1 MRGDGLKSLPEQIAD
16 RIGDEIVTGAYQPGQ
31 RIQEQ
36 HVAAALGVSRGPVRE
51 ALRILE
57 KDGLVVIHPRRGA
70 QVTHLTVDEVKE
82 IFDIRMVLSALAAQ
96 LIIERDD
103 AATLARLKE
112 MIAALKS
119 IAAED
124 GDTEVYARQAYAL
137 SLFLA
142 TASGSARLE
151 AMMHA
156 LARQTLRY
164 SQLGL
169 STPERRRRS
178 ARLWTRLLQA
188 MRAGDR
194 EETEALSR
202 RLVTESRDKIIELLE
217 AEEPAAGKRRAAG

>member
-1 MRGDGLKSLPEQIAD
+1 MPNAGLKSLPEQIAD
-16 RIGDEIVTGAYQPGQ
+16 RIGDDIVTGGYRPGQ

-36 HVAAALGVSRGPVRE
+36 HVAEAMGVSRGPVRE

-57 KDGLVVIHPRRGA
+57 RDGLVVIHPRRGA
-70 QVTHLTVDEVKE
+70 QVTHLTVGEVKE

-96 LIIERDD
+96 LIIERGE
-103 AATLARLKE
+103 AMLFARLKE
-112 MIAALKS
+112 MITRLKA

-124 GDTEVYARQAYAL
+124 GDTEVYARQAYEL

-151 AMMHA
+151 SMMHA

-194 EETEALSR
+194 AETEALSR

-217 AEEPAAGKRRAAG
+217 AEEAAGPRRAAG